1 MMTAADIV
9 RMLSHYPTLEVK
21 AFDPET
27 GDLEPVAAIALNA
40 ADESVELI
48 TSRRT
53 PCSGKLQGQRPP
65 S

>member
-9 RMLSHYPTLEVK
+9 RMLSYYPTLEVK

-27 GDLEPVAAIALNA
+27 RDLEPVAAIAFNA

-53 PCSGKLQGQRPP
+53 PCSGKPQGQRPP